1 MLKIMG
7 ISIPEKDG
15 LYIETGPWSV
25 ALAGSGDN
33 RLHHALSSFWRV
45 WAADRPLRLH
55 KPGNE
60 QERLFIEYVTCLWN
74 YTNGKGCVNGGEN
87 RNGRAVGKLCNWEW
101 EWEWVNG
108 RGRDT
113 EEEIER
119 KRKKRESRN
128 DMNRK
133 EREKGGV
140 QSVRQM
146 YEIYSAI
153 VLKRITRFWN

>member
-7 ISIPEKDG
+7 IPIPGKDG
-15 LYIETGPWSV
+15 LYIETAPWSV

-33 RLHHALSSFWRV
+33 RLHHALSSFSRV

-87 RNGRAVGKLCNWEW
+87 RNGRAMGKLCNWEW
-101 EWEWVNG
+101 EWVSG

-119 KRKKRESRN
+119 KRKKRERRN